1 MYFNFSYNV
10 VYVVSE
16 RDNCPIFFRHV
27 KFQFCEIF
35 FICNPCMFDLI
46 LCLCL

>member
-1 MYFNFSYNV
+1 MLQYLKYIFSFQCMYFNFSYNV

-27 KFQFCEIF
+27 KFS
-35 FICNPCMFDLI
+35 I
-46 LCLCL
+46 L